1 MRRSALAFWLLL
13 IALSWTITP
22 YLAAGELQDAP
33 KTKAQTPAKNSEQ
46 VTIHPSPKNIREKTA
61 VFVFVAWLWLS
72 IGILI
77 YILSLK
83 IKEADRLFHFRYY
96 PDSENPTEP
105 PPDPCIKP
113 SGKK

>member
-22 YLAAGELQDAP
+22 HLAPGELQDAP

-46 VTIHPSPKNIREKTA
+46 VLIHPSPKNIREKTA
-61 VFVFVAWLWLS
+61 VFVFVTWLWLS

-77 YILSLK
+77 YILRLK
-83 IKEADRLFHFRYY
+83 IQEADRMFLYRYY
-96 PDSENPTEP
+96 ADSENATEP
-105 PPDPCIKP
+105 PQDPCIKP
-113 SGKK
+113 LEKK

>member
-13 IALSWTITP
+13 IALSWAITP
-22 YLAAGELQDAP
+22 YLGAGELQDAP
-33 KTKAQTPAKNSEQ
+33 KTKAQTPAKGSEQ

-77 YILSLK
+77 YILRLK
-83 IKEADRLFHFRYY
+83 IKEADRLFHYRYY
-96 PDSENPTEP
+96 EDWENATEP
-105 PPDPCIKP
+105 PQDPCIKP
-113 SGKK
+113 SEKK